1 MLVNLISSN
10 VIIDLWYNL
19 NKYIQYKH
27 VWKLFEVDWLHQH
40 TVIALYR
47 LYRNFKNNQI
57 LQYHQCLWLHQAAND
72 KESRLYERA
81 QAPLTS
87 TKRSQYIT
95 LDRK

>member
-1 MLVNLISSN
+1 MLVNLFANN

-27 VWKLFEVDWLHQH
+27 VWKFFEVGWLHQH

-57 LQYHQCLWLHQAAND
+57 LQYHQCLWFHQAANA
-72 KESRLYERA
+72 KKSRLYERV
-81 QAPLTS
+81 QAPLTA